1 MITHTCT
8 YCAAHCAMS
17 PTRPFCPG
25 CGIDALQPG
34 DLTQEEVELAHLA
47 GFGPA
52 SLLREAVT
60 EAGVPVH
67 GMTTLLWPRGVRL
80 AVGPEGDLE
89 IEAEAAH
96 DAEPRWR
103 VRVVAE
109 PAEPWHPAAHG
120 DDVTA
125 WVVAALAA
133 RDGREVDAQAR

>member
-8 YCAAHCAMS
+8 YCSARLRHA
-17 PTRPFCPG
+17 PDPPFCPA

-34 DLTQEEVELAHLA
+34 DLTDEEIEIEHLA
-47 GFGPA
+47 GFGPS

-80 AVGPEGDLE
+80 TVGPDGDLE

-103 VRVVAE
+103 VRVARE
-109 PAEPWHPAAHG
+109 QAEPWHPAARLE
-120 DDVTA
+120 DVVA
-125 WVVAALAA
+125 WVLAVLAA
-133 RDGREVDAQAR
+133 PNR